1 MVEMSLAIEHV
12 PTLTEDACALI
23 EELEAEL
30 SADYPAQ
37 QRHGL
42 AVEAVFQ
49 PHIAFFV
56 AQFDGEPV
64 GCGGVAFENGWAE
77 VKRMYVR
84 PSARGRGVAKA
95 ILARLEDEAR
105 HRGVMRMV
113 LETGDVLHAAIRLY
127 QSAGF
132 RPCGSF
138 GAYSAMPANSVARS
152 RFFEKSLA

>member
-1 MVEMSLAIEHV
+1 MVEMSLTIEHV
-12 PTLTEDACALI
+12 PSPTADARALI

-56 AQFDGEPV
+56 ARLDDEPV

-84 PSARGRGVAKA
+84 PSARGCGVAKA
-95 ILARLEDEAR
+95 ILTRLEQEAR
-105 HRGVMRMV
+105 QRGVERIV

-127 QSAGF
+127 QRAGF

-138 GAYSAMPANSVARS
+138 GAYAGMPAHSIARS